1 MSQEGVTGGIGLPD
15 PGLFLFRSNSLC
27 VSAIVPIASRT
38 SEPMRAANFLYI
50 VYGNLTERKGRTL
63 GAILVVAFAA
73 AVVTAVA
80 AVSFGF
86 LSGMVEKAEAA
97 LPPDI
102 LTVKPR
108 SMDISFLSLTAAGL
122 TPEVVSRI
130 EKLPGVEWVS
140 PQLALRMP
148 LRASGSVM
156 GQSAET
162 DAVVVGVG
170 HEIVQDALFPGYTF
184 DDPPDLGE
192 DNDHSTAPVPTV
204 VPRFFLDMYNLAYA
218 DSVGLPKINES
229 FLRGKEVTLHLGETY
244 LLGSTGNAGGKTRR
258 VTLRVVGMTA
268 NPSLMSGIMI
278 PLSRAESLN
287 EWYTGRKTHNYN
299 AAHVKVA
306 DPSHFDAITS
316 AIRSMDLIVES
327 QRERLDQIRFVA
339 RAGSVTVGVFAAVI
353 LAIAAVSILNT
364 FALIMNERRGEV
376 GLLRA
381 VGGTRR
387 IVTAL
392 YAAEAVAVGLLGGL
406 AGALISG
413 LALYFLDRRILA
425 SLPHVTFL
433 PERLFTVTPGLLLL
447 CALGVALVC
456 LAAALPVIRRTTQAR
471 TASVVGEN

>member
-1 MSQEGVTGGIGLPD
+1 
-15 PGLFLFRSNSLC
+15 
-27 VSAIVPIASRT
+27 
-38 SEPMRAANFLYI
+38 MRAANFLYI
-50 VYGNLTERKGRTL
+50 VYGNLAERKGRTL
-63 GAILVVAFAA
+63 GTILVVAFAA

-86 LSGMVEKAEAA
+86 LRGMVEKAEAA

-102 LTVKPR
+102 LTVKPK
-108 SMDISFLSLTAAGL
+108 SMDISFLSLTAGGL
-122 TPEVVSRI
+122 TPQAVSRI

-148 LRASGSVM
+148 LRASGSVL

-170 HEIVQDALFPGYTF
+170 PEVVRDDLFPGYDF
-184 DDPPDLGE
+184 NDPPDLGE

-218 DSVGLPKINES
+218 ESVGLPKINES
-229 FLRGKEVTLHLGETY
+229 FLRGKDITLHLGETY
-244 LLGSTGNAGGKTRR
+244 LLGSTGNEGGKTRQ
-258 VTLRVVGMTA
+258 VTLRVVGLTS

-287 EWYTGRKTHNYN
+287 EWYTGKKTRNYN

-306 DPSHFDAITS
+306 EPSRFDEITS

-339 RAGSVTVGVFAAVI
+339 RAGSVTVGAFAAVI
-353 LAIAAVSILNT
+353 LVIAAVSILNT

-387 IVTAL
+387 TVTAL
-392 YAAEAVAVGLLGGL
+392 YAAEAAAVGLLGGL
-406 AGALISG
+406 AGALVSG
-413 LALYFLDRRILA
+413 LLLSLLDRKILS
-425 SLPHVTFL
+425 SLPQVTFL
-433 PERLFTVTPGLLLL
+433 PERLFAVTPSLLFL
-447 CALGVALVC
+447 CAFGVAVVC
-456 LAAALPVIRRTTQAR
+456 LAAALPVIRRTILAR
-471 TASVVGEN
+471 TASVVGES